1 MINGNNINLNK
12 NNNINNVYL
21 LLAKKSKVLEEENK
35 QLKEEIKN
43 FQMKKMFKQLI
54 IIYA

>member
-35 QLKEEIKN
+35 QLKEKIKKYSDE
-43 FQMKKMFKQLI
+43 KKVKTI
-54 IIYA
+54 K